1 MSNKMLIFLLVSFF
15 AGDAFAQNQDLK
27 TRIIITSDAEI
38 DDECSFVRCLLYA
51 NDFDIE
57 GIIST
62 SSQYHAHDHNWAG
75 DDWYVKY
82 LDAYTEVYPN
92 LLKHDSCYPVPD
104 SLKAITY
111 LGNVS
116 TEGDMEEPTPGSQ
129 QIVKVLLDTSDV
141 RPVWL
146 TAWGGM
152 NTIARALKSIE
163 EEYPDTMAY
172 VANKI
177 RFFFIWEQDNTFQ
190 TYIKPVWGKY
200 QIPTIISDQFIALFY
215 KWKEYIPD
223 EQQQYLVGSW
233 MNENIKNDHGPLCA
247 LYQSLDNGDFRSE
260 GDSPSFMHAIP
271 TGLRNLENPGWGGWA
286 GRYTRVRDNI
296 WLDPVS
302 EPGYQYPEGRWY
314 TSTAWGRTRLK
325 LGIPDDSLLIAYLR
339 PVWRWMEAFQNDFAS
354 RADWCVKAFEE
365 ANHPPVVKLA
375 HGLDLLAMPGDTVYL
390 SASGTNDPDSD
401 ELHYRWWYYPEA
413 GFYDGTIEIRESEKQ
428 DAFFA
433 VPGNFC
439 KGQSIHIICEVT
451 DSGSPPLTR
460 YQRVVVGTNAPAYPN
475 NLQAALTGITTV
487 TLSWESISEDVSGIR
502 IERAEGDSGSF
513 TMLAEV
519 GMNDTVYID
528 SMVNELT
535 LYRYRV
541 VAFNDSLSSGYD
553 ETVSVSTLSTQSL
566 PVAVDSPNPADNTLD
581 VALSPVLHWE
591 ASVNSDSYDVYFG
604 TVHPPPFVTNQTETS
619 FSTDTLE
626 EGTTYYWRIDSKN
639 ASGTTGGTIWNF
651 ITEMEP
657 TSIDDM
663 IRNVSLQLQAC
674 PNPFHSSTN
683 INFWLPSR
691 SQVELCIYNIAG
703 EKMATLVNQ
712 WQTAGEHSI
721 CFNAG
726 DLESGIYIVRMKAG
740 PVEQR
745 SKMILLD

>member
-1 MSNKMLIFLLVSFF
+1 MLIFLLISFS
-15 AGDAFAQNQDLK
+15 AGDAFAQTPDSK

-57 GIIST
+57 GIVST

-92 LLKHDSCYPVPD
+92 LVTHDISYPAPD

-116 TEGDMEEPTPGSQ
+116 TEGDMEAPTPGSEH
-129 QIVKVLLDTSDV
+129 IVKVLLDTADA

-163 EEYPDTMAY
+163 EEHPDTMDY
-172 VANKI
+172 VADKM

-190 TYIKPVWGKY
+190 SYIKPVWGKY

-233 MNENIKNDHGPLCA
+233 MNENIKYDHGPLCA

-286 GRYTRVRDNI
+286 GRYTRIRDNT

-339 PVWRWMEAFQNDFAS
+339 PIWRWMEAFQNDFAS
-354 RADWCVKAFEE
+354 RADWCVRAYEE
-365 ANHPPVVKLA
+365 ANHPPEVELA
-375 HGLDLLAMPGDTVYL
+375 HEADLQAMPGDTIYL
-390 SASGTNDPDSD
+390 SASGTSDPDND
-401 ELHYRWWYYPEA
+401 GLYYRWWHYPEA
-413 GFYDGTIEIRESEKQ
+413 GSYEGEIEILDSENQ
-428 DAFFA
+428 DANFR
-433 VPGNFC
+433 VPWNFY
-439 KGQSIHIICEVT
+439 KDQDIHIICEVT

-460 YQRVVVGTNAPAYPN
+460 YQRVVVGTSAPAYPG

-487 TLSWESISEDVSGIR
+487 TLSWEQLSAEASGIR
-502 IERAEGDSGSF
+502 IVRAEGDSGSF
-513 TMLAEV
+513 TPLAEV

-528 SMVNELT
+528 SVLNELT

-541 VAFNDSLSSGYD
+541 YAYNDSLSSGF
-553 ETVSVSTLSTQSL
+553 EGTASVSTLSPQSL
-566 PVAVDSPNPADNTLD
+566 PLAVDAPSPADLALE
-581 VALSPVLHWE
+581 VALSPVLQWD
-591 ASVNSDSYDVYFG
+591 ASMNSDSYDVYFG
-604 TVHPPPFVTNQTETS
+604 TVNPPPFVTNQARTTYN
-619 FSTDTLE
+619 TDTLE
-626 EGTTYYWRIDSKN
+626 GGTTYFWRIDSKN
-639 ASGTTGGTIWNF
+639 TNGTTGGATWSFTTEDEMASTAETIGVALLK
-651 ITEMEP
+651 I
-657 TSIDDM
+657 
-663 IRNVSLQLQAC
+663 QAY
-674 PNPFHSSTN
+674 PNPFHSTTTLRYSLESHN
-683 INFWLPSR
+683 K
-691 SQVELCIYNIAG
+691 VELCIYNVAG
-703 EKMATLVNQ
+703 EKIETLVNQ
-712 WQTAGEHSI
+712 WQAAGEHSV
-721 CFNAG
+721 CFDAG
-726 DLESGIYIVRMKAG
+726 ELESGIYMIRMMAG